1 MSRKRTELTPAIE
14 QAILAYVRAG
24 GFPEVAAEA
33 AGVSRDDFAWWLKQ
47 GNSPRGGKRYR
58 AFAEAVRQAVAQA
71 RLGAEVAAKTDRPLD
86 WLRNG
91 PGRETPE
98 TTGWTGT
105 VKPRGGRADASLLT
119 DPQVRALLSA
129 LMDALAA
136 FPEARAAVADRLTAL
151 AAPAPPTPR

>member
-1 MSRKRTELTPAIE
+1 MSRQRPVLTPAIE

-33 AGVSRDDFAWWLKQ
+33 AGVSRADLERWLKQ
-47 GNSPRGGKRYR
+47 GDNPRGSKRYR

-71 RLGAEVAAKTDRPLD
+71 RLGAEVAARNHRPLD
-86 WLRNG
+86 WLRSG

-105 VKPRGGRADASLLT
+105 VRPRPGRADAALLT
-119 DPQVRALLSA
+119 DPQVRALLTA

-136 FPEARAAVADRLTAL
+136 YPEARAAVADRLATFC
-151 AAPAPPTPR
+151 PPP